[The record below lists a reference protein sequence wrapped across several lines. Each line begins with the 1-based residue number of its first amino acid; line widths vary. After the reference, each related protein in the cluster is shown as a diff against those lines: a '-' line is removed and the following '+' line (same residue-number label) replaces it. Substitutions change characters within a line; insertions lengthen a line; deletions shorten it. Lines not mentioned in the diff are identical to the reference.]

1 MKSLNKLDA
10 TTPTHFYVEG
20 GGLQIVVHFG
30 HHKSGKKEKNQN
42 PFKPIYWLGPTSNNH
57 QAFYFKKKIIKK
69 NELTPIIR
77 KKLYINVR

>member
-1 MKSLNKLDA
+1 MKRLNKLDA

-42 PFKPIYWLGPTSNNH
+42 PLNPFIGLAPPPTTTNLFLF
-57 QAFYFKKKIIKK
+57 FYFFYFFIKK
-69 NELTPIIR
+69 MN
-77 KKLYINVR
+77 